1 MTRFPSDLSA
11 VARALGGDVVGHQVL
26 APGPRH
32 SAKDRSL
39 SITPS
44 AIAPQGFIV
53 HSHAGDDFTDCRDY
67 VKAKLG
73 IAADGWRDDF
83 RSVKRPI
90 VEPKGDHNR
99 TAVALRLWAETA
111 ELRRTLAEAYLA
123 SRGITVGSSAL
134 RFHPSLKHPSGSRWP
149 AMVALV
155 VDGLTGKPI
164 AIHRT
169 FVTRNGNGKA
179 PVEPEKMMLGP
190 CRGGAVRLAEATDKL
205 LVGEGIESTLSAMQA
220 AGIPAWASLSTSG
233 MKTLALPPSVRDVVI
248 LADGDEAGER
258 AAVQAARRWKV
269 EGRCVRIARPPRGED
284 FNDIV
289 RRHAPPVREVA

>member
-1 MTRFPSDLSA
+1 MTEFPSDLRA
-11 VARALGGDVVGHQVL
+11 VAHALGGVVVGHQVL
-26 APGPRH
+26 APGPGH
-32 SAKDRSL
+32 STKDRSL
-39 SITPS
+39 SVTLS
-44 AIAPQGFIV
+44 AAAPQGFIV
-53 HSHAGDDFTDCRDY
+53 HSHAGDDFTDCRDH

-73 IAADGWRDDF
+73 MGAGGWRDDF

-90 VEPKGDHNR
+90 VEPKGDDNR

-111 ELRRTLAEAYLA
+111 ELRHTVAEAYLA
-123 SRGITVGSSAL
+123 GRDITVGSSAL

-179 PVEPEKMMLGP
+179 PVEPAKMMLGP

-205 LVGEGIESTLSAMQA
+205 MIGEGIESTLSAMQA
-220 AGIPAWASLSTSG
+220 TGDPAWTSLSTAG
-233 MKTLALPPSVRDVVI
+233 MKTLALPPSVLDVII
-248 LADGDEAGER
+248 LADGDDAGER
-258 AAVQAARRWKV
+258 AATQAARRWKA
-269 EGRCVRIARPPRGED
+269 EGRRVRIARPPRGQD
-284 FNDIV
+284 FNDVV
-289 RRHAPPVREVA
+289 RRHAPPFREVA